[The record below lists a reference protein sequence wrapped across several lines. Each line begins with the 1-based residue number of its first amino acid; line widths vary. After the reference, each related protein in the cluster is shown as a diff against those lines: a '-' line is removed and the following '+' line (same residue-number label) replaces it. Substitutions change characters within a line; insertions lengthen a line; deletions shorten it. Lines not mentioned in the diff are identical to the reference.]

1 MANRVTAEQWN
12 QTRQASQVAMIN
24 KFFGDASASTKGIGD
39 LLNENNS
46 KSKLKKLQSK
56 RDEVNDLLQRAE
68 TARSY
73 FKNQGNDKMVETVDN
88 TTKFL
93 KTINKNINAA
103 LPQKIDISNTAT
115 DYLDPKKN
123 LIDMESKKQH
133 HEQNVYD
140 ENKNLSFEE
149 LTKKQVENNINMND
163 KNRQSLSRDNQL
175 IEDIKRSKAT
185 DEDYKKAVEDS
196 KQRLKDI
203 KTDKLKAD
211 TNILDKA
218 VSFFTGSDSK
228 KDVINRESEAY
239 DKIINDYSDYAKY
252 GKKSTE
258 QWNKEVE
265 GMDYAQKSKYIEE
278 LKENKPQKALEN
290 QIGTYKSGKEYLN
303 SLGDGEKA
311 TAQGFFDYLE
321 DNNKSIY
328 SELNKNPKE
337 EKNKLYGMEKEVDAW
352 NNDKENRDKKVKYL
366 SEYAKQSA
374 NGYEDYK
381 NIADEYQKK
390 IDESTSVA
398 EADKLKHEFATNY
411 EDAYLRSKQENNFN
425 ELSKE
430 EQQEMIDTFRK
441 QSDKSISQT
450 VNAYDND
457 SIEQAQNTARDLN
470 LTYARDKREELLKRG
485 YTDREIDSMFA
496 YAQAKVNQEN
506 AEKEYQ
512 ENYEKGKE
520 TGKIGPGIPGKVLGA
535 VATAVESVPGSLA
548 SGLGAASTI
557 WSKLKQGFGSETPID
572 YNSSTM
578 RIGKNAT
585 AMREGAKSNYNEIGK
600 FVYDAF
606 ASTVD
611 SAATIPLSKIVP
623 GATTVLLGSSAA
635 SSAMLDAHDK
645 GVSDANAIATGIGAG
660 IFEGLFEKLSLDKL
674 VDISKGMTKKGLK
687 NAIKGVAQSS
697 MIEGS
702 EEGFTEIANILWDN
716 AVNGDLS
723 DYNIALKQYMDQGM
737 TKSEAKQQTDKDMA
751 KRIALNV
758 GGGMLGGLFFSLPAA
773 GYSRIQ
779 NKGNIDITDRGEKII
794 KNNMNTELKE
804 YIEDNYDN
812 NSDVYKL
819 MENTDFTNAGEVGYL
834 SNAVELN
841 EYENAMQKFD
851 DAMIPA
857 VKSRLEELNV
867 PESDATDLAIK
878 TVKNI
883 GQKNDIDAGQYNE
896 AYKQVKSEIET
907 KNNGASV
914 EWIDNIDLTNQ
925 AEHINNIK
933 KIEGLSEGKSLKT
946 EKEKKIKT
954 QQDKLENNVNDSV
967 EEKINNG
974 TVVENGKASLISD
987 ENAKFNILSLS
998 VGTDG
1003 RTKVNT
1009 DTRQTYDIDDVIV
1022 DRKTAE
1028 LNEFAN
1034 EYEGEDRQKF
1044 FRSYDENNNLSP
1056 AKFAMYYNEAYRY
1069 GSENLGIESAL
1080 KNSRLTNVLNVDAI
1094 ARAYDSGKAE
1104 YWQKIEQREV
1114 NTEKNKQGKVT
1125 FDNVVPKMLN
1135 ETQEAAV
1142 NVAKVLSKVTG
1153 VDYEFFESKKDS
1165 NGKYQG
1171 ENGSYD
1177 RKENKIRID
1186 INAGMISS
1194 TEGHNVMVVT
1204 LAHELTH
1211 YAENLAPAE
1220 YANLQEFVF
1229 NKLSK
1234 ESGKSIEQLIADE
1247 IKNNGGKISEDVAK
1261 SELVARGCEAML
1273 TDSESIKALA
1283 RQDAGLFAKIKTK
1296 IDQFCNRIIKACK
1309 EILNPDGS
1317 IKDSAISKEAQML
1330 QNYAEELRSLW
1341 SEAVKSAGESNVNNP
1356 FEGSDTTSILLKDR
1370 NEYPYN
1376 IQTVIQDYIDSVDE
1390 KIKKDYEDVV
1400 NGNVKFKRNYINDV
1414 SEKQANDFKRLTGID
1429 VRGYT
1434 NNINTNAYVHI
1445 NQRHGVE
1452 GVRDTTMSKPEDV
1465 ARMKYVIENYD
1476 NAELVIKKG
1485 GKTGYSTEFRDKKD
1499 RPAKMVKLSKKINGV
1514 HYVVLTAADNKFKK
1528 LWVVSSY
1535 IEKGVT
1541 QAPDVQAPRS
1551 NVRNALASPPKK
1563 SISQNNKNDNEILKQ
1578 NRSNETNRDVA
1589 KKLGMSETLLNANI
1603 EDLDIEQAVKWL
1615 MRKESVKNSFIKNKG
1630 LKVTPVQ
1637 KELVSNY
1644 GMNDEIKEY
1653 IKSNNISYDDL
1664 ANNSRLRNEYASL
1677 IEHSKDGLGRK
1688 LLETRAKKKSVE
1700 FIEDI
1705 HEAINGNGEA
1715 KEKITRE
1722 IQLAKGEAETYDD
1735 GHTMERGR
1743 DEMIKKHENEF
1754 EKYVSS
1760 TISPIYDGIK
1770 NAKNE
1775 FQKNVI
1781 DNVEEYVEKAE
1792 KHYGTTDDYSSAAY
1806 IDINGKM
1813 LDFSNGTG
1821 IRGIDHRGI
1830 AEILDT
1836 PDGVNG
1842 TEALTAFMNA
1852 GNIRIMDG
1860 GIEVSVQPNS
1870 QQKTV
1875 LRDYIASRN
1884 GDIYVDFS
1892 NEDGSPAGGHRYSK
1906 GTSGSRILSDIEN
1919 YFENGTVPQN
1929 TYNSMSDFL
1938 YQSRNADS
1946 EGNKLTR
1953 EQMEYF
1959 KDSKVRDEKGNLK
1972 VMYHQTGADF
1982 TVFNSNKEVAGK
1994 YDSELPTGYFL
2005 KTDSKDINV
2014 GGNKQ
2019 MKVYANITNPL
2030 IFNNR
2035 EEAVRYWKN
2044 EIPEYESTYN
2054 TIKKIDNE
2062 YQKKYE
2068 NAWKQSMNDYKE
2080 TWNAMKQGEITE
2092 EEFNERTTA
2101 QDKED
2106 EILQEWEDKTN
2117 VQKRKAKELI
2127 NDFIKEKGIDGII
2140 VKNDVGS
2147 NQRSVESYIAFNS
2160 NQIKNVTN
2168 EAPTSNEDIR
2178 YQNRESN
2185 KNKYSYDELA
2195 KKQDMVVSTNEAVDI
2210 WKHKSS
2216 LDIVNKSLENL
2227 SKYKG
2232 VEFRNGHP
2240 VITNVDTKDKIQV
2253 TKNGLRHG
2261 IARKLNEPTAFV
2273 ILNVGDAIKNGI
2285 KVNEAKGK
2293 RNNADSAYVL
2303 MGKMEDYSGNAY
2315 YYRMVINRYE
2325 NNKMGDY
2332 YIDDLYAI
2340 KSKKEELGRNAQKV
2354 TAKADASYSSYNLKV
2369 SDFLKEVKEHYGYE
2383 LSEDVNNHFGRE
2395 RGKSDIEGLLYQDR
2409 NTDSSREILATA
2421 LESTIK
2427 NDTERQYIKNYR
2439 DNIDKLYDLDK
2450 KLDIVN
2456 GALKEMY
2463 FAPGNKPTSTIKD
2476 LQQQANGIRKQMKR
2490 YENNL
2495 LKLESTK
2502 TLKNFVEREN
2512 KAAAVKQ
2519 RQVDAERLREYRTKQ
2534 NERFDRMQKRY
2545 QEAAKQKVENRKR
2558 IEARNKVIKRVDKLN
2573 KWLEKPN
2580 NRKYVPAKF
2589 MNSTVHLLD
2598 GLNQDV
2604 MNVAQRLD
2612 DVRAEMAGYTEV
2624 PQNLVNRYTILLEKN
2639 AQLEKRTEAL
2649 SGFYKA
2655 IETDPDYA
2663 GNYSQTVM
2671 DQIDKMKETVKD
2683 KPIGAM
2689 NVQEL
2694 NVVKDTIDLLTNE
2707 ITKWN
2712 ETLDTKFIDGEEN
2725 EMNIKEISDK
2735 AYKELVQ
2742 RPKVKDNMVQTFLNS
2757 QLSPTRFFKRIGGY
2771 AKNGVWE
2778 QLGEMLNDGQRAKLR
2793 YEQGAATIFDKVTS
2807 NRTDKSNQKNLARL
2821 KKETVDIG
2829 LVDEDGKPVEITKGM
2844 MLSVYKHLL
2853 NEENLRHAMYGG
2865 FTIPELKDYYK
2876 GDRSKAYAQNKT
2888 RALGVSAELAQLG
2901 KDIQKAYDQGATD
2914 SEVAKI
2920 ESGHEEII
2928 ERGKM
2933 QMAKIKNTIEG
2944 IINEDEYLKKWV
2956 DCSSEYF
2963 EKYSKDAI
2971 NEVTMK
2977 RYSMKKAGVDN
2988 YYPIHTDSNYLAKEK
3003 TEKGSKAANLEN
3015 SGFMQDRVKSTKP
3028 IYLEDITNVVND
3040 SISGT
3045 GTYVGYLIPQYNY
3058 NRILGY
3064 TTDGF
3069 KTNIKNALEKRL
3081 GEQATGYLSN
3091 LEKDLFGGRN
3101 GESTSKFMSKMRGKV
3116 AQGALTLNIP
3126 VTFGQAASYFTA
3138 APTVGWKN
3146 LAKAFAKGGKNN
3158 FVLSAADRELINKY
3172 SPLLWYRNLGNVS
3185 QDIHDSKN
3193 ADGIYNKINDKTN
3206 GYLFGWI
3213 QKADVATVG
3222 RLWYASQYYV
3232 NDNFKDLKKGS
3243 DEYYEQTA
3251 KVFNKIVEE
3260 TQPNYTVMQRPAV
3273 LRSKNEI
3280 VKSFTMF
3287 STQRMQN
3294 YNILFDSLS
3303 TAKKYSQDFKKGING
3318 VTAEDVKQANRT
3330 ARRAVT
3336 SQIVSAAVLG
3346 AMKTA
3351 AALMLLQWKNFG
3363 DDEDKFS
3370 RKNVLKYGLDQFMS
3384 NISGTIVGGTD
3395 LYSFVSSIINDDVY
3409 YGISLTGFDAITD
3422 FVEEIE
3428 DYAAKVKNGKLSTK
3442 DNGKLIKNFSTFMGI
3457 PYAQAKKI
3465 YEGVT
3470 GWTQYTASKI
3480 EGENKELTDFA
3491 QTNEITTINKVRK
3504 IIKQKDF
3511 DTKAFEEIMQEQR
3524 DNIKSSHPE
3533 YKKSEVDK
3541 KAKASLRSRFTTEL
3555 KQKYKSKEMSKSEVI
3570 EQMKR
3575 TGLYTD
3581 KSNPYKT
3588 LKNWDKE

>member
-103 LPQKIDISNTAT
+103 LPQKIDISNTTT

-1194 TEGHNVMVVT
+1194 TEGNNVMVVT

-1273 TDSESIKALA
+1273 TDSENIKALA

-1296 IDQFCNRIIKACK
+1296 IDQFCNKIIKACK

-1341 SEAVKSAGESNVNNP
+1341 SEAVKSAGESNYTVYNGNTKTDEVRMLRTDEFYENVTP
-1356 FEGSDTTSILLKDR
+1356 CTREDALKLKMIDIKNVARYRNEIDGVFTGKLDKEKKILLGMPSR
-1370 NEYPYN
+1370 
-1376 IQTVIQDYIDSVDE
+1376 S
-1390 KIKKDYEDVV
+1390 
-1400 NGNVKFKRNYINDV
+1400 
-1414 SEKQANDFKRLTGID
+1414 L
-1429 VRGYT
+1429 
-1434 NNINTNAYVHI
+1434 
-1445 NQRHGVE
+1445 
-1452 GVRDTTMSKPEDV
+1452 
-1465 ARMKYVIENYD
+1465 
-1476 NAELVIKKG
+1476 
-1485 GKTGYSTEFRDKKD
+1485 
-1499 RPAKMVKLSKKINGV
+1499 
-1514 HYVVLTAADNKFKK
+1514 
-1528 LWVVSSY
+1528 
-1535 IEKGVT
+1535 IEKGLENKPITMSQNVARKIAYPMNYKIGDKNMLGKDNLGMSVLKNLIYQINDPMAITKNTNNQEKNNEGIVIWTNWKNENNESIIAAIRIDKNGEIKVGNTVVT
-1541 QAPDVQAPRS
+1541 VFNASSDYAKQFINDKTKVLYTKNNKDINSLLTARRHMPSAKTDDVFIKH
-1551 NVRNALASPPKK
+1551 NVAHNKK
-1563 SISQNNKNDNEILKQ
+1563 DVKQNNKNDNEILYSYGGRKSAEANLEELENAKKMEKEGKSFEEIFKETGWFRGIDNRWKYEIDDSKMTFDRRGHLSLKDNQDYRRYKELSEKIFGNSDFSQNEWEEYGQLEKTLSVLAKFRSGGNTVGDYVKHDEMFKQYPFLKDVKLKFIDMENKKSGRYDGLKNTIFLNKELKNNVDEVKRTMLHELQHAIQKHEEFAGGANVEYWKGEKGREDVNVYDRNASYINAQKKINEITQNAPKEFVEKYREINRSMLKAQESKKESDWNEHIKLENSMYDNPKYGQLYQELIDARWELVSAVENVKEMTPEDMYKNTAGEIEARDVSKRINYTAEQRKSIMPDRGNNKTLFSSSNDYKYSEETLKQ
-1578 NRSNETNRDVA
+1578 NRT
-1589 KKLGMSETLLNANI
+1589 
-1603 EDLDIEQAVKWL
+1603 
-1615 MRKESVKNSFIKNKG
+1615 
-1630 LKVTPVQ
+1630 
-1637 KELVSNY
+1637 
-1644 GMNDEIKEY
+1644 
-1653 IKSNNISYDDL
+1653 
-1664 ANNSRLRNEYASL
+1664 
-1677 IEHSKDGLGRK
+1677 
-1688 LLETRAKKKSVE
+1688 
-1700 FIEDI
+1700 
-1705 HEAINGNGEA
+1705 
-1715 KEKITRE
+1715 
-1722 IQLAKGEAETYDD
+1722 
-1735 GHTMERGR
+1735 
-1743 DEMIKKHENEF
+1743 
-1754 EKYVSS
+1754 
-1760 TISPIYDGIK
+1760 
-1770 NAKNE
+1770 
-1775 FQKNVI
+1775 
-1781 DNVEEYVEKAE
+1781 
-1792 KHYGTTDDYSSAAY
+1792 
-1806 IDINGKM
+1806 
-1813 LDFSNGTG
+1813 
-1821 IRGIDHRGI
+1821 
-1830 AEILDT
+1830 
-1836 PDGVNG
+1836 
-1842 TEALTAFMNA
+1842 
-1852 GNIRIMDG
+1852 
-1860 GIEVSVQPNS
+1860 
-1870 QQKTV
+1870 
-1875 LRDYIASRN
+1875 
-1884 GDIYVDFS
+1884 
-1892 NEDGSPAGGHRYSK
+1892 
-1906 GTSGSRILSDIEN
+1906 
-1919 YFENGTVPQN
+1919 
-1929 TYNSMSDFL
+1929 
-1938 YQSRNADS
+1938 DS
-1946 EGNKLTR
+1946 EGNKLTK
-1953 EQMEYF
+1953 EQQEYF
-1959 KDSKVRDEKGNLK
+1959 KDSKVRDEDGNLRI
-1972 VMYHQTGADF
+1972 VYHGTDVTF
-1982 TVFNSNKEVAGK
+1982 NVFDRTKTRSNMDIQGSFFSPWEIDAGGYGNNTRAYYLNIK
-1994 YDSELPTGYFL
+1994 NPASEAMGYKAL
-2005 KTDSKDINV
+2005 
-2014 GGNKQ
+2014 NKFKGQ
-2019 MKVYANITNPL
+2019 
-2030 IFNNR
+2030 
-2035 EEAVRYWKN
+2035 
-2044 EIPEYESTYN
+2044 
-2054 TIKKIDNE
+2054 
-2062 YQKKYE
+2062 E
-2068 NAWKQSMNDYKE
+2068 NAGIKAREYLESLGYDGVNNGD
-2080 TWNAMKQGEITE
+2080 E
-2092 EEFNERTTA
+2092 EY
-2101 QDKED
+2101 
-2106 EILQEWEDKTN
+2106 
-2117 VQKRKAKELI
+2117 
-2127 NDFIKEKGIDGII
+2127 II
-2140 VKNDVGS
+2140 
-2147 NQRSVESYIAFNS
+2147 FNS
-2160 NQIKNVTN
+2160 NQAKLVAN
-2168 EAPTSNEDIR
+2168 ETPTSSEDIR
-2178 YQNRESN
+2178 YQDREAN
-2185 KNKYSYDELA
+2185 KNTYSYDELV
-2195 KKQDMVVSTNEAVDI
+2195 KKDD
-2210 WKHKSS
+2210 
-2216 LDIVNKSLENL
+2216 L
-2227 SKYKG
+2227 
-2232 VEFRNGHP
+2232 
-2240 VITNVDTKDKIQV
+2240 VITKERRNYRNLDASTCINRIISDLKEEKNSIVHNGNVAIKNNDTGDYILV
-2253 TKNGLRHG
+2253 TKGALRHG
-2261 IARKLNEPTAFV
+2261 ITSDRTGATKLVSANIAE
-2273 ILNVGDAIKNGI
+2273 AIRNGI
-2285 KVNEAKGK
+2285 RVNVAVGT
-2293 RNNADSAYVL
+2293 RNNADSAYIL
-2303 MGKMEDYSGNAY
+2303 MGKMEANSSASKGTY
-2315 YYRMVINRYE
+2315 YYRMVVNRYE
-2325 NNKMGDY
+2325 SNNRNMY
-2332 YIDDLYAI
+2332 YIDDLYSI
-2340 KSKKEELGRNAQKV
+2340 KVQKKKTSAARIATSV
-2354 TAKADASYSSYNLKV
+2354 TAKADGFPDPLKVKV
-2369 SDFLKEVKEHYGYE
+2369 SDFLNEVKDYYGE
-2383 LSEDVNNHFGRE
+2383 SLSEDVNNHVGRE

-2920 ESGHEEII
+2920 ESGHKEII

-2944 IINEDEYLKKWV
+2944 IIKEDEYLKKWV

-3222 RLWYASQYYV
+3222 RLWYAAQYYV
-3232 NDNFKDLKKGS
+3232 NDNFKELKKGS

-3575 TGLYTD
+3575 TELYTD